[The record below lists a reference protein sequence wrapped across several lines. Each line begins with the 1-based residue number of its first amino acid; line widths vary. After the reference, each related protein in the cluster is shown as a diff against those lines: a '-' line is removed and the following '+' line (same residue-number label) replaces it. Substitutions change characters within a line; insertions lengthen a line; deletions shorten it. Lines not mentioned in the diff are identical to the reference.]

1 MARILPLCALLAVCL
16 QAVAADLKWPDAY
29 TAEGHIYLP
38 YAGVDE
44 PFTAYFSA
52 KTNRSRIDSY
62 DGKELDC

>member
-1 MARILPLCALLAVCL
+1 MARILPLCALLAICL

-38 YAGVDE
+38 YADVAE

-52 KTNRSRIDSY
+52 KANKSRIDTY
-62 DGKELDC
+62 DGEGET